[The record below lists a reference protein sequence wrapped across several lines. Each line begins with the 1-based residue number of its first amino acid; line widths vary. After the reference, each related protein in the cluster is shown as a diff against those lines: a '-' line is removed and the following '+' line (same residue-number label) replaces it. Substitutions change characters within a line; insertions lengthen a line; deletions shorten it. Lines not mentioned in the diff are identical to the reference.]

1 MKITPIDIGCLKPFI
16 ESATASDFEKI
27 ADLNVRCY
35 EEFALALAPGSWA
48 IMQKNLRNISE
59 RAERSQFLLLRS
71 GDQVVG
77 SVGYCPAGSGDPAI
91 FKPEMASVIL
101 LAVDPAYRGRGIAT
115 ALTATCI
122 SKAREAGAASI
133 GLFTSEIMQAAQHIY
148 CSLGFQLESE
158 LPMRLGVRYFRYV
171 LMLN

>member
-1 MKITPIDIGCLKPFI
+1 MSTMI
-16 ESATASDFEKI
+16 EPATATDFEKI

-35 EEFALALAPGSWA
+35 EEFASALAPGSWE

-59 RAERSQFLLLRS
+59 RAEGSQFLLVRS
-71 GDQVVG
+71 GGQIVG
-77 SVGYCPAGSGDPAI
+77 SVGYCPPGRGEPTI
-91 FKPEMASVIL
+91 FKPKMASVIL
-101 LAVDPAYRGRGIAT
+101 LAVDPAHRGGGIAK

-122 SKAREAGAASI
+122 LKAREDGAPSI

-148 CSLGFQLESE
+148 RSLGFQLESE

-171 LMLN
+171 LTLNECVSA